1 MSESINTT
9 TGEENNIVE
18 EPYELRISRLT
29 VDKLGVKLYDKVSAV
44 VSELIANSY
53 DADAEKVEVRLPL
66 STVLASKRS
75 VALEDSGYVIEV
87 KDDGHGMTPAE
98 AREFYLQVGRDR
110 RKSRKQGARS
120 RIKNRPVMGRKG
132 IGKLAPFGIC
142 KRIEVLSAGG
152 EETSQGY
159 VISHFF
165 MDYDRI
171 VSDDDKPVVLEKGEQ
186 DRQFSQDTF
195 TIIRLSEFQFKRVP
209 DSETFHRQIASRFVF
224 AQPDFKIWI
233 EDTRDPANNPTK
245 LVEPVS
251 VDVVLET
258 KIDLATK
265 PITTE
270 SGQTLHATGWLAM
283 ARNSY
288 KNEEFAGVRIYA
300 RNKIVATTRDFEQ
313 PAGFTG
319 EFTIRSYLVGEVHAD
334 WLDNDDG
341 EDLIRSDRQGILW
354 ESEYGRALKEWGAAL
369 IKEIGR
375 KSKSPRRER
384 ARDAFLRISNFEQ
397 KAKERFTDDEV
408 AKVALDLAKQVGS
421 FAAQDELED
430 EEYVDDLSE
439 VILSVAPHK
448 ALISAFQE
456 FNQAVVGEAV
466 SLDTLLDLFSKTRLA
481 EMASYSQIAAER
493 VKAIKELEKLV
504 YNDSGVPENE
514 FQNLLAKAPWL
525 IEPTWSVIS
534 KNQQLRTFKKQFE
547 AFWKKRTNT
556 DISLSIGEE
565 FENKRPDFTLVS
577 VGHMLH
583 IVEIKKANHKF
594 DDKDFS
600 RLIKYVY
607 AFRDFWDKHREITR
621 DFPGAWRIDLIADD
635 INLSEF
641 SNRESF
647 QRLQEKE
654 EIRVTSWA
662 DLLTKAENA
671 HRLFLEVNTR
681 VREEE
686 PK

>member
-1 MSESINTT
+1 M
-9 TGEENNIVE
+9 
-18 EPYELRISRLT
+18 
-29 VDKLGVKLYDKVSAV
+29 
-44 VSELIANSY
+44 
-53 DADAEKVEVRLPL
+53 
-66 STVLASKRS
+66 
-75 VALEDSGYVIEV
+75 
-87 KDDGHGMTPAE
+87 
-98 AREFYLQVGRDR
+98 
-110 RKSRKQGARS
+110 
-120 RIKNRPVMGRKG
+120 
-132 IGKLAPFGIC
+132 
-142 KRIEVLSAGG
+142 
-152 EETSQGY
+152 
-159 VISHFF
+159 
-165 MDYDRI
+165 
-171 VSDDDKPVVLEKGEQ
+171 
-186 DRQFSQDTF
+186 
-195 TIIRLSEFQFKRVP
+195 
-209 DSETFHRQIASRFVF
+209 
-224 AQPDFKIWI
+224 
-233 EDTRDPANNPTK
+233 
-245 LVEPVS
+245 
-251 VDVVLET
+251 
-258 KIDLATK
+258 
-265 PITTE
+265 
-270 SGQTLHATGWLAM
+270 
-283 ARNSY
+283 
-288 KNEEFAGVRIYA
+288 
-300 RNKIVATTRDFEQ
+300 
-313 PAGFTG
+313 
-319 EFTIRSYLVGEVHAD
+319 
-334 WLDNDDG
+334 
-341 EDLIRSDRQGILW
+341 
-354 ESEYGRALKEWGAAL
+354 
-369 IKEIGR
+369 
-375 KSKSPRRER
+375 
-384 ARDAFLRISNFEQ
+384 
-397 KAKERFTDDEV
+397 
-408 AKVALDLAKQVGS
+408 
-421 FAAQDELED
+421 
-430 EEYVDDLSE
+430 
-439 VILSVAPHK
+439 SVAPHK